1 MLDLRER
8 PFTERG
14 SRLLVMAADDGSLW
28 IARAE
33 YETRLS
39 ETTVLTGLRVFSGG
53 AELPVR
59 QARADRVSFE
69 GGVDLVFADAET
81 LVLTGSGARAVW
93 DGGAVEIDGA
103 RVLVGEAR
111 PYDGAAL
118 LESAARRWRE
128 WSGRM
133 PAVPEGLRE
142 RAEQA
147 WWTLGV
153 NLLPIGSAGGREG
166 VVPSKY
172 GYVGIWNWDSYFHA
186 VALRHADPELARDQI
201 RILLDHQRPDGL
213 IPDVVHDLGVL
224 AETTDL
230 PRSDHIR
237 LAQHVGQ
244 AGGEG
249 SEGAGDPARPA
260 DGAEPADG
268 ARGEDPG
275 RPEGAAEPIGGV
287 VPVTKPPLT
296 AWAVWKIHEVAPD
309 LDFLA
314 EVYGPIARSHEWWL
328 TVSDPDG
335 DGLAEYLHPYSS
347 GLDDSPIW
355 DHGPR
360 AEPPDLNSYLALQ
373 ADRLGDIAEALGR
386 TGEARLWRERAAE
399 HVELLVARRWNGSRF
414 VTLSKAARRTAAPS
428 AKVAAEAGTP
438 ERTGGQV
445 RAPGNAAGDA
455 GAAGARAGEL
465 EVATRTP
472 LELMPLFTGRL
483 PEEIAGR
490 LVADLLSPAFW
501 AERPVPTVAFD
512 DPAFDPDAMWRGP
525 VWLNVNYLLIE
536 GLRRSGHAE
545 VADELTRRTL
555 EMVNA
560 GGGLYEYWNP
570 LTGARAARATS
581 GFGWSSALFLDL
593 AAAQA

>member
-8 PFTERG
+8 PFTDRG
-14 SRLLVMAADDGSLW
+14 SRLLVMAAADGSLW

-39 ETTVLTGLRVFSGG
+39 ETTVLTGLRVFSGDR
-53 AELPVR
+53 ELPVR
-59 QARADRVSFE
+59 QARADRISFE
-69 GGVDLVFADAET
+69 EDVDLVFADAET

-93 DGGAVEIDGA
+93 NGGAGVIDGTF
-103 RVLVGEAR
+103 VLVGEVR
-111 PYDGAAL
+111 PYDGAELREA
-118 LESAARRWRE
+118 AARRWRE
-128 WSGRM
+128 WFDRM
-133 PAVPEGLRE
+133 PAVPAQLRE

-153 NLLPIGSAGGREG
+153 NLLPIAFAGGREG
-166 VVPSKY
+166 VVPSKF
-172 GYVGIWNWDSYFHA
+172 GYVGIWNWDAYFHTI
-186 VALRHADPELARDQI
+186 ALRHADPELARDQI

-230 PRSDHIR
+230 PRSDHAR

-244 AGGEG
+244 AGGAAEKAPG
-249 SEGAGDPARPA
+249 H
-260 DGAEPADG
+260 GAEPGG
-268 ARGEDPG
+268 ANGAGPG
-275 RPEGAAEPIGGV
+275 RPGEPGDGPDGYGGPIGGI

-309 LDFLA
+309 LGFLA
-314 EVYGPIARSHEWWL
+314 EVYEPITRSHEWWL

-386 TGEARLWRERAAE
+386 TEEALTWRKQAAE
-399 HVELLVARRWNGSRF
+399 HVELLVARRWNGNRF
-414 VTLSKAARRTAAPS
+414 VTLSKTDPRTAAPGT
-428 AKVAAEAGTP
+428 AVRPAE
-438 ERTGGQV
+438 V
-445 RAPGNAAGDA
+445 
-455 GAAGARAGEL
+455 

-472 LELMPLFTGRL
+472 LELMPLLTGRL

-490 LVADLLSPAFW
+490 LVADLLSASFW

-536 GLRRSGHAE
+536 GLHRSGFTE
-545 VADELTRRTL
+545 VAGELTRRTL
-555 EMVNA
+555 SMVNA

-593 AAAQA
+593 AARQA